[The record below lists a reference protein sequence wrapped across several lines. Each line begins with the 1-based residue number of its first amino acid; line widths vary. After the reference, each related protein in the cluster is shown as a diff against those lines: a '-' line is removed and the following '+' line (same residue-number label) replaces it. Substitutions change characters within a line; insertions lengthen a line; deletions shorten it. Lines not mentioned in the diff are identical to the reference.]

1 METLVVLANVNDQA
15 DVGLIQAYLA
25 SVGIQCVLD
34 DVLATQ
40 VWGSL
45 MNSDGVSV
53 RVMKKDLLLAVEKMR
68 EGGYEKYLIEP
79 ED

>member
-25 SVGIQCVLD
+25 SFGIESVVD
-34 DVLATQ
+34 DAIATQ

-45 MNSDGVSV
+45 LTSDGVSV
-53 RVMKKDLLLAVEKMR
+53 RVMKKDLLQAVEKMR
-68 EGGYEKYLIEP
+68 EGGYDKYLVEP